1 MIKNKFC
8 VVGID
13 KDIEEYLQ
21 ENKLNYVGLISDFKN
36 KNYKI
41 GKRIGNET
49 LKSWKKIKKKYNPDV
64 FILIDDGKQREK
76 LVKKIFKKNVKN
88 LIYKET
94 YINKSVY
101 KEILKKKA
109 LVIQKLCMISSNV
122 KLGDGIKINI
132 GSQIHHDVK
141 VGEYS
146 TIAPR
151 AVILGSVKIGRNC
164 YIGANSVIKQGIT
177 IGNNA
182 IIGAG
187 STVVKNVKRFE
198 IVVGNPA
205 KKINSQ

>member
-8 VVGID
+8 VVGVD
-13 KDIEEYLQ
+13 KDIEEYLI
-21 ENKLNYVGLISDFKN
+21 ENKLNYIGLISDFKN

-49 LKSWKKIKKKYNPDV
+49 LKSWKKIKKKHNPDV

-76 LVKKIFKKNVKN
+76 LIKKIFKKNVKN

-94 YINKSVY
+94 FINKFVY
-101 KEILKKKA
+101 KEILKKKG

-146 TIAPR
+146 TIAPG
-151 AVILGSVKIGRNC
+151 AVILGSVKIGKNC
-164 YIGANSVIKQGIT
+164 YIGANSTIKQGIT
-177 IGNNA
+177 IGNNV

-187 STVVKNVKRFE
+187 STVVKNVKKFE
-198 IVVGNPA
+198 VVAGNPA